1 MSKFFGAFVVAFLL
15 VATPAHA
22 ALFTLES
29 YSVDLRTEDPGLV
42 LYENNLYSDLLEFT
56 LNIVGESKTFKL
68 FEIGTNETALNLD
81 DLIPYEI
88 NVDFN
93 FSTPTGFEGEANGI
107 TGAGWFLG
115 SFGYVAWDNP
125 FNLEF
130 GNYGLLG
137 ITLENDTFGLPG
149 STKIDATFTLL
160 RDDGGVPPTTVP
172 EPTSALLLGIGV
184 LGMSAVRRRRQ
195 PVGQ

>member
-1 MSKFFGAFVVAFLL
+1 MSKFFGAFVVALLL
-15 VATPAHA
+15 VATPAQA

-29 YSVDLRTEDPGLV
+29 YSVDVRTEDPGLV
-42 LYENNLYSDLLEFT
+42 LYENNLYSNALEFT
-56 LNIVGESKTFKL
+56 LDSVGESKTFEL

-88 NVDFN
+88 DVDFN

-107 TGAGWFLG
+107 TGAGWFIG

-125 FNLEF
+125 FVLEF
-130 GNYGLLG
+130 GNYGLLA
-137 ITLENDTFGLPG
+137 ITLENDKFRLPG
-149 STKIDATFTLL
+149 STTIDATFTLL
-160 RDDGGVPPTTVP
+160 RADGGTYSTAVP

-184 LGMSAVRRRRQ
+184 LAMSAVRRRQ
-195 PVGQ
+195 PLAQ